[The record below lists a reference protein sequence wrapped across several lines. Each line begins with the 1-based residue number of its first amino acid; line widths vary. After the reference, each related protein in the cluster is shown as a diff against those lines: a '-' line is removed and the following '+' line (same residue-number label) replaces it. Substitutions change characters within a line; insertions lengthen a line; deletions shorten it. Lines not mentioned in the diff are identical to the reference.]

1 MRRKDKEI
9 LQPALIQRIIGEA
22 QVCRLGLCKDNIP
35 YIVPVSFGY
44 DGTALYFHTAVDG
57 RKIEFFRANNQVC
70 FEIEHEVAIIP
81 NEERACGW
89 SFSFYSIIGYGV
101 VEELVED
108 ADRERGLQ
116 LVMEHYSGRGD
127 WEFQDQHLQ
136 HVRVWRIRIEQVSGK
151 QSKDKAS
158 ASSAS

>member
-1 MRRKDKEI
+1 MRRHDKEI
-9 LQPALIQRIIGEA
+9 LQPDLIQRIMNAA

-57 RKIEFFRANNQVC
+57 RKIEFFSAGNQVC
-70 FEIEHEVAIIP
+70 FEIDHEVEVIR

-89 SFSFYSIIGYGV
+89 SFSFYSIIGYGTIA
-101 VEELVED
+101 ELVED
-108 ADRERGLQ
+108 ADRTQGLQ

-127 WEFQDQHLQ
+127 WEFQEQHLKN
-136 HVRVWRIRIEQVSGK
+136 VRVWRINIEQVSGK
-151 QSKDKAS
+151 QSKDKSGAQ
-158 ASSAS
+158 

>member
-9 LQPALIQRIIGEA
+9 LQPDLIKRIIREA
-22 QVCRLGLCKDNIP
+22 QVCRLGLCKDNVP

-57 RKIEFFRANNQVC
+57 RKIEFFTANNQVC
-70 FEIEHEVAIIP
+70 FEIEHEVAVIP

-89 SFSFYSIIGYGV
+89 SFSYYSIIGYGA

-108 ADRERGLQ
+108 VDRAWGLQ
-116 LVMEHYSGRGD
+116 LVMEHYSERGN
-127 WEFQDQHLQ
+127 WEFQEQHLR
-136 HVRVWRIRIEQVSGK
+136 HVRVWRIRIKEVSGK
-151 QSKDKAS
+151 QSKDKTS
-158 ASSAS
+158 ASTAT